1 MKLLNHKF
9 STIEKLSLFI
19 DKLDQNNEIFI
30 QVFCGDFDA
39 IKLQGVVDLLTTKLP
54 LSSLIGTSTAGE
66 ICNGVISRKGI
77 LISFSLF
84 EHVKVNTYYFPDSN
98 FESGVK
104 AAGDVIQTD
113 TKACVLFSEGLNGD
127 PELFLNGF
135 SSINKEVILAGGS
148 AGDNAKFNKT
158 FVIKGSEILDKGV
171 VLASLTSKT
180 LAVSNQYALE
190 WTPIGKEMSI
200 TKIDKNIVYEID
212 NKPVFDVFAYY
223 LGTDAV
229 NNIPQSL
236 IEFPL
241 IKIEDGVIIARSM
254 VGKTGDG
261 GGIFAGCFKQG
272 DKVKFAVGNFDDVL
286 VSASKLQSKLIQ
298 KPTEA
303 TYIYS
308 CSARDFF
315 LKGHLNCEFELI
327 ENIAPTVGFFSYGE
341 YFYTKEKTQLLNAT
355 TTTLSLS
362 ESSKLPSSQEKLD
375 VTPKNSMLKSVKHL
389 VNTTQK
395 ELDSSISNLTQYKLA
410 LDQSNVVSKTD
421 KEGIIIYAND
431 NFCKISGYSQQELI
445 GSNHNII
452 RYLDPQ
458 NGLFHTMWTTIK
470 SGKVWRGTYKNRT
483 KSGNTYYVKTVI
495 SPIID
500 NNGHII
506 EYLAIGTDI
515 TDIIKK
521 DVLIKES
528 FTDSLTGLYN
538 RHALLHKLKE
548 NEENILI
555 LLNLDRFSE
564 INDYFGYDVGDKLLV
579 KFSFKLKLIFENSK
593 NIFRFSADNY
603 AVLIK
608 LENTM
613 GNLKDTIRFFTDNL
627 VGKDNSCEINGHTI
641 FLDVSFGA
649 AYGQNKDLYK
659 QAHAALK
666 EAKLTQKKLVI
677 YNDENKLKNKVKNNI
692 DIINEIKSAIKDSR
706 IIPYYQGIVDNKTQK
721 IVKYESLMRLV
732 KKNGT
737 ILSPLAFLEQ
747 SKKARSYQYLT
758 QIMINNTFEKFA
770 NLDYEFSIN
779 LAFSDIHSK
788 DTMRV
793 LRDNLIRHGCGEQ
806 LILEIV
812 ESESTEYLEDVTLF
826 IQEIKQYG
834 CKIAI
839 DDFGSGYSNFA
850 YLADLE
856 IDYIKIDGSLIQN
869 IDTDENKKLAVKSI
883 LYFAKNKGIKT
894 IAEFVETESVFNM
907 LVALGVD
914 YSQGYLF
921 SKPQK
926 TL

>member
-470 SGKVWRGTYKNRT
+470 SGKVWR
-483 KSGNTYYVKTVI
+483 
-495 SPIID
+495 
-500 NNGHII
+500 
-506 EYLAIGTDI
+506 
-515 TDIIKK
+515 
-521 DVLIKES
+521 
-528 FTDSLTGLYN
+528 
-538 RHALLHKLKE
+538 
-548 NEENILI
+548 
-555 LLNLDRFSE
+555 
-564 INDYFGYDVGDKLLV
+564 
-579 KFSFKLKLIFENSK
+579 
-593 NIFRFSADNY
+593 
-603 AVLIK
+603 
-608 LENTM
+608 
-613 GNLKDTIRFFTDNL
+613 
-627 VGKDNSCEINGHTI
+627 
-641 FLDVSFGA
+641 
-649 AYGQNKDLYK
+649 
-659 QAHAALK
+659 
-666 EAKLTQKKLVI
+666 
-677 YNDENKLKNKVKNNI
+677 
-692 DIINEIKSAIKDSR
+692 
-706 IIPYYQGIVDNKTQK
+706 
-721 IVKYESLMRLV
+721 
-732 KKNGT
+732 
-737 ILSPLAFLEQ
+737 
-747 SKKARSYQYLT
+747 
-758 QIMINNTFEKFA
+758 
-770 NLDYEFSIN
+770 
-779 LAFSDIHSK
+779 
-788 DTMRV
+788 
-793 LRDNLIRHGCGEQ
+793 
-806 LILEIV
+806 
-812 ESESTEYLEDVTLF
+812 
-826 IQEIKQYG
+826 
-834 CKIAI
+834 
-839 DDFGSGYSNFA
+839 
-850 YLADLE
+850 
-856 IDYIKIDGSLIQN
+856 
-869 IDTDENKKLAVKSI
+869 
-883 LYFAKNKGIKT
+883 
-894 IAEFVETESVFNM
+894 
-907 LVALGVD
+907 
-914 YSQGYLF
+914 
-921 SKPQK
+921 
-926 TL
+926 